1 MWGLN
6 WNQDNDTWKGH

>member
-6 WNQDNDTWKGH
+6 WNK